1 MKDLRTR
8 IGQLYAREGFRGPV
22 MTLLS
27 GTAVTFVISYLAL
40 PVLTRLFTTQ
50 AFGISDYFVTI
61 VSVLTALA
69 SLRYEEAVMLP
80 ERDQKA
86 RSVLWLAG
94 ILAIGVTA
102 MVAVASLWSREL
114 TSLLGAP
121 EEIAVWLWL
130 VAPALLL
137 IRFGK
142 LAEAWLTRK
151 RAFRTITGAEATNKI
166 AIISSRIGLGAGTT
180 LGAGGLIGGFIAGQA
195 LGAAYF
201 GAALLRRTRALRI
214 QCPSMS
220 ELRSVARR
228 YRRFPLYAMPSSLL
242 NTVLGRLPVLLLPVY
257 FGWEVTG
264 LYGRAFAALAIPLSL
279 IGTAVA
285 QVFFVDGATAH
296 RENRLVGFTES
307 VHARLVMIGM
317 FPCMLLIAAGPEL
330 FAFVFGAGWR
340 AAGTYEQYL
349 ACWFFLNA
357 VASPLTRIF
366 DILELQ
372 RAELGISIGSF
383 LLLAAALFWGGSTG
397 NVLLTMGLMAGAGA
411 FARIF
416 QLAAM
421 LKYAGVSLR
430 RAGSAYIRYALIA
443 LPPVACVWLIRG
455 VWPGWAVAL
464 TAIAAGA
471 AYLGFVVW
479 RERIWPGV
487 NETPE
492 PGQND
497 GKEEQ

>member
-1 MKDLRTR
+1 MKNLRTR

-61 VSVLTALA
+61 VSILTGFAA
-69 SLRYEEAVMLP
+69 LRYDDAVMLP
-80 ERDQKA
+80 ESDKRA
-86 RSVLWLAG
+86 RTVLWLVG
-94 ILAIGVTA
+94 ILTIGVTA
-102 MVAVASLWSREL
+102 IVAVASIWSREIS
-114 TSLLGAP
+114 SLLHAP
-121 EEIAVWLWL
+121 EEITPWLWL
-130 VAPALLL
+130 VAPVLLL

-166 AIISSRIGLGAGTT
+166 AIISSRIGLGAGTN

-201 GAALLRRTRALRI
+201 GAALLRRTRTLGVRR
-214 QCPSMS
+214 PSMT

-242 NTVLGRLPVLLLPVY
+242 NSVLGRLPVLLLPIY
-257 FGWEVTG
+257 FGWDVTG
-264 LYGRAFAALAIPLSL
+264 LYGRAFAVLAIPLSL

-285 QVFFVDGATAH
+285 QVFFVDGTTAY
-296 RENRLVGFTES
+296 RENRLAGFTEN

-317 FPCMLLIAAGPEL
+317 FPCLLLVAVGPEL
-330 FAFVFGAGWR
+330 FAFVFGANWR
-340 AAGTYEQYL
+340 VAGAYEQYL
-349 ACWFFLNA
+349 ACWFFLSA
-357 VASPLTRIF
+357 VASPLTRLF

-383 LLLAAALFWGGSTG
+383 LLLAAALAWGGTTG
-397 NVLLTMGLMAGAGA
+397 NVLLTMGLMACAGA

-416 QLAAM
+416 QIAAM

-455 VWPGWAVAL
+455 ILPAWAVAL
-464 TAIAAGA
+464 TAVVAGIA
-471 AYLGFVVW
+471 YFSFIVW
-479 RERIWPGV
+479 REKMWPGA
-487 NETPE
+487 NKTPATS
-492 PGQND
+492 QND
-497 GKEEQ
+497 KHEQ

>member
-1 MKDLRTR
+1 MKNLRNR
-8 IGQLYAREGFRGPV
+8 IGQLYSREGFRGPV

-61 VSVLTALA
+61 VTVLMAFA
-69 SLRYEEAVMLP
+69 ALRYEDAVMLP
-80 ERDQKA
+80 ESDEKA
-86 RSVLWLAG
+86 RTVLWLAG
-94 ILAIGVTA
+94 IPTIGIAI
-102 MVAVASLWSREL
+102 MVAVASLWSREI
-114 TSLLGAP
+114 TSLLRAP
-121 EEIAVWLWL
+121 EEITPWLWL
-130 VAPALLL
+130 VAPVLLL

-142 LAEAWLTRK
+142 LAEAWFTRM

-166 AIISSRIGLGAGTT
+166 AIISSRIGLGAATS

-195 LGAAYF
+195 LGAACF
-201 GAALLRRTRALRI
+201 GAALLRRTSTLAAWR
-214 QCPSMS
+214 PSMS

-228 YRRFPLYAMPSSLL
+228 YRRFPLYATPNSVL
-242 NTVLGRLPVLLLPVY
+242 NSVLGRLPVLLLPIY

-264 LYGRAFAALAIPLSL
+264 LYGRAFAVLAIPLSL

-285 QVFFVDGATAH
+285 QVFFVDGAAAH
-296 RENRLVGFTES
+296 RENRLAGFTEN

-317 FPCMLLIAAGPEL
+317 FPCMLLMAAGPEL
-330 FAFVFGAGWR
+330 FAFVFGADWR
-340 AAGTYEQYL
+340 AAGAYEQYL
-349 ACWFFLNA
+349 ACWFFLSA
-357 VASPLTRIF
+357 VASPLTRLF

-411 FARIF
+411 FARIS
-416 QLAAM
+416 QIAAM
-421 LKYAGVSLR
+421 LKFAGVSLR
-430 RAGSAYIRYALIA
+430 RAGNAYIRYALIA
-443 LPPVACVWLIRG
+443 LPPVACVWLGRA
-455 VWPGWAVAL
+455 VWPVWGVAL
-464 TAIAAGA
+464 TAIMAGT

-479 RERIWPGV
+479 RERMWPGANRTPATSQRDE
-487 NETPE
+487 NER
-492 PGQND
+492 
-497 GKEEQ
+497 

>member
-1 MKDLRTR
+1 MKNLRTW

-50 AFGISDYFVTI
+50 AFGISDYFITI

-69 SLRYEEAVMLP
+69 ALRYEEAVMLP
-80 ERDQKA
+80 ERDQRA
-86 RSVLWLAG
+86 RTVLWLAG
-94 ILAIGVTA
+94 IVTIGVTA
-102 MVAVASLWSREL
+102 IVAVASLWSREI

-121 EEIAVWLWL
+121 QEIAPWLWL
-130 VAPALLL
+130 VAPVLLL

-166 AIISSRIGLGAGTT
+166 STISSRIGLGAGTS

-201 GAALLRRTRALRI
+201 GAALLHRIKAASVRR
-214 QCPSMS
+214 PSMR
-220 ELRSVARR
+220 ELRSVAQR

-264 LYGRAFAALAIPLSL
+264 LYGRAFTALAIPLSL
-279 IGTAVA
+279 IGTAVS
-285 QVFFVDGATAH
+285 QVFFVDGAIAY
-296 RENRLVGFTES
+296 RENRLAAFTEN
-307 VHARLVMIGM
+307 VHARLVMVGM
-317 FPCMLLIAAGPEL
+317 FPCMLLVAAGPEL

-340 AAGTYEQYL
+340 AAGVYEQYL
-349 ACWFFLNA
+349 ACWFFLSA
-357 VASPLTRIF
+357 VASPLTRLF

-383 LLLAAALFWGGSTG
+383 LLLAAALFWGGNTG

-416 QLAAM
+416 QIVAM
-421 LKYAGVSLR
+421 LKFAEVSLR

-443 LPPVACVWLIRG
+443 LPPVACVWLVRG
-455 VWPGWAVAL
+455 IWPAWAVAL
-464 TAIAAGA
+464 TAIVAGA

-479 RERIWPGV
+479 RERMWPGAKGTPATSQSDE
-487 NETPE
+487 NE
-492 PGQND
+492 Q
-497 GKEEQ
+497 

>member
-1 MKDLRTR
+1 MKNLRTW
-8 IGQLYAREGFRGPV
+8 IGQFYAREGFRGPV

-69 SLRYEEAVMLP
+69 ALRYEEAVMLP
-80 ERDQKA
+80 ASDQKA
-86 RSVLWLAG
+86 RTVVWLAG
-94 ILAIGVTA
+94 ILTLVITA
-102 MVAVASLWSREL
+102 TVALVSLWSREI

-121 EEIAVWLWL
+121 EEIASWLWL
-130 VAPALLL
+130 VAPTLLL

-142 LAEAWLTRK
+142 LAETWLTRK

-166 AIISSRIGLGAGTT
+166 AIISSRIGLGAGTP
-180 LGAGGLIGGFIAGQA
+180 LGAGGLILGFITGHA

-201 GAALLRRTRALRI
+201 GAALLRRNRAPDTRR
-214 QCPSMS
+214 PSMS

-257 FGWEVTG
+257 FGWDVTG
-264 LYGRAFAALAIPLSL
+264 LYGRAFAVLAIPLSL

-296 RENRLVGFTES
+296 RENRLAGFTES
-307 VHARLVMIGM
+307 VHARLVMVGM

-340 AAGTYEQYL
+340 AAGVYEQYL
-349 ACWFFLNA
+349 ACWFFLSA
-357 VASPLTRIF
+357 VASPLTRLF

-383 LLLAAALFWGGSTG
+383 LLLAAALFWGGNTG
-397 NVLLTMGLMAGAGA
+397 NVLLTMGLLAGAGA

-416 QLAAM
+416 QIAAM
-421 LKYAGVSLR
+421 LKFAKVSLR
-430 RAGSAYIRYALIA
+430 RAGGAYIRYALIA
-443 LPPVACVWLIRG
+443 LPPVACVWLARG
-455 VWPGWAVAL
+455 LWPAWAVAL

-471 AYLGFVVW
+471 AYFGFVVW
-479 RERIWPGV
+479 REKMWPGANGTPATSQRDE
-487 NETPE
+487 NEE
-492 PGQND
+492 
-497 GKEEQ
+497 

>member
-1 MKDLRTR
+1 MKNLRTW
-8 IGQLYAREGFRGPV
+8 IGQFYAREGFRGPV

-61 VSVLTALA
+61 VSILTGFAA
-69 SLRYEEAVMLP
+69 LRYDDAVMLP
-80 ERDQKA
+80 ESDKRA
-86 RSVLWLAG
+86 RTVLWLVG
-94 ILAIGVTA
+94 ILTIGVTA
-102 MVAVASLWSREL
+102 IVAVASIWSREIS
-114 TSLLGAP
+114 SLLHAP
-121 EEIAVWLWL
+121 EEITPWLWL
-130 VAPALLL
+130 VAPVLLL

-166 AIISSRIGLGAGTT
+166 AIISSRIVLGAGTN

-201 GAALLRRTRALRI
+201 GAALLRRTRTLGVRR
-214 QCPSMS
+214 PSMT

-242 NTVLGRLPVLLLPVY
+242 NSVLGRLPVLLLPIY
-257 FGWEVTG
+257 FGWDVTG
-264 LYGRAFAALAIPLSL
+264 LYGRAFAVLAIPLSL

-285 QVFFVDGATAH
+285 QVFFVDGTTAY
-296 RENRLVGFTES
+296 RENRLAGFTEN

-317 FPCMLLIAAGPEL
+317 FPCMLLMAAGPEL
-330 FAFVFGAGWR
+330 FAFVFGANWR
-340 AAGTYEQYL
+340 VAGTYEQYL
-349 ACWFFLNA
+349 ACWFFLSA
-357 VASPLTRIF
+357 VASPLTRLF

-372 RAELGISIGSF
+372 RAELGISVGSF
-383 LLLAAALFWGGSTG
+383 LLLAAALVWGGNTG

-411 FARIF
+411 CTRIF
-416 QLAAM
+416 QIAAM
-421 LKYAGVSLR
+421 LKFASVSLR
-430 RAGSAYIRYALIA
+430 RAGNAYIRYALIA

-455 VWPGWAVAL
+455 ILPVWAVAL
-464 TAIAAGA
+464 TAVVAGIA
-471 AYLGFVVW
+471 YFGFVVW
-479 RERIWPGV
+479 REKMWPGA
-487 NETPE
+487 NETPVTSQSDE
-492 PGQND
+492 N
-497 GKEEQ
+497 EQ

>member
-1 MKDLRTR
+1 MKNLRTW
-8 IGQLYAREGFRGPV
+8 IGQFYAREGFRGPV

-61 VSVLTALA
+61 VSILTGFAA
-69 SLRYEEAVMLP
+69 LRYDDAVMLP
-80 ERDQKA
+80 ESDKRA
-86 RSVLWLAG
+86 RTVLWLVG
-94 ILAIGVTA
+94 ILTIGVTA
-102 MVAVASLWSREL
+102 IVAVASIWSREIF
-114 TSLLGAP
+114 SLLHAP
-121 EEIAVWLWL
+121 EEITPWLWL
-130 VAPALLL
+130 VAPVLLL

-166 AIISSRIGLGAGTT
+166 AIISSRIGLGAGTN

-201 GAALLRRTRALRI
+201 GAALLRRTRTLGVRR
-214 QCPSMS
+214 PSMT

-242 NTVLGRLPVLLLPVY
+242 NSVLGRLPVLLLPIY
-257 FGWEVTG
+257 FGWDVTG
-264 LYGRAFAALAIPLSL
+264 LYGRAFAVLAIPLSL

-285 QVFFVDGATAH
+285 QVFFVDGTTAY
-296 RENRLVGFTES
+296 RENRLAGFTEN

-317 FPCMLLIAAGPEL
+317 FPCLLLVAAGPEL
-330 FAFVFGAGWR
+330 FAFVFGANWR
-340 AAGTYEQYL
+340 VAGAYEQYL
-349 ACWFFLNA
+349 ACWFFLSA
-357 VASPLTRIF
+357 VASPLTRLF

-372 RAELGISIGSF
+372 RAELGISVGSF
-383 LLLAAALFWGGSTG
+383 LLLAAALVWGGNTG

-416 QLAAM
+416 QIAAM
-421 LKYAGVSLR
+421 LKFASVSLR
-430 RAGSAYIRYALIA
+430 RAGNAYIRYALIA

-455 VWPGWAVAL
+455 ILPVWAVAL
-464 TAIAAGA
+464 TAVVAGIA
-471 AYLGFVVW
+471 YFSFIVW
-479 RERIWPGV
+479 REKMWPGA
-487 NETPE
+487 NETPATSH
-492 PGQND
+492 ND
-497 GKEEQ
+497 KHEQ

>member
-1 MKDLRTR
+1 MKNLRAW

-40 PVLTRLFTTQ
+40 PVITRLFTTQ

-61 VSVLTALA
+61 VSILTGLA
-69 SLRYEEAVMLP
+69 ALRYDDAVMLP
-80 ERDQKA
+80 ESDKRA
-86 RSVLWLAG
+86 RTVLWLVG
-94 ILAIGVTA
+94 ILTIGVTVI
-102 MVAVASLWSREL
+102 VAVASIWSREIS
-114 TSLLGAP
+114 SLLRAP
-121 EEIAVWLWL
+121 EEIAPWLWL
-130 VAPALLL
+130 VAPVLLL

-166 AIISSRIGLGAGTT
+166 AVISSRIGFGAGTAF
-180 LGAGGLIGGFIAGQA
+180 GAGGLIGGFIAGQA

-201 GAALLRRTRALRI
+201 AAALLRRTRTPSVRR
-214 QCPSMS
+214 PSMG

-228 YRRFPLYAMPSSLL
+228 YRRFPLYAAPSALL

-257 FGWEVTG
+257 LGWDVTG

-285 QVFFVDGATAH
+285 QVFFVDGTMAH
-296 RENRLVGFTES
+296 RENRLAGFTEN

-317 FPCMLLIAAGPEL
+317 FPCMLLVAAGPEL
-330 FAFVFGAGWR
+330 FAFFFGANWR
-340 AAGTYEQYL
+340 AAGVYEQYL
-349 ACWFFLNA
+349 ACWFFLSA
-357 VASPLTRIF
+357 VASPLTRLF

-372 RAELGISIGSF
+372 RPELGISIGSF
-383 LLLAAALFWGGSTG
+383 LLLAAALAWGGTTG
-397 NVLLTMGLMAGAGA
+397 NVLLTMGLMACAGA

-416 QLAAM
+416 QIAVM
-421 LKYAGVSLR
+421 LKFAKVSLR

-455 VWPGWAVAL
+455 IFPAWAVAL
-464 TAIAAGA
+464 TAIMAGV
-471 AYLGFVVW
+471 AYFGFVVW
-479 RERIWPGV
+479 RERMWPGV
-487 NETPE
+487 KGTPGTSQSDENE
-492 PGQND
+492 
-497 GKEEQ
+497 K

>member
-1 MKDLRTR
+1 MKNLRTW

-27 GTAVTFVISYLAL
+27 GTAVAFVISYLAL
-40 PVLTRLFTTQ
+40 PVLTRLFTTE
-50 AFGISDYFVTI
+50 AFGISDYFITI

-80 ERDQKA
+80 ERDQRA
-86 RSVLWLAG
+86 RTVLWLAG
-94 ILAIGVTA
+94 ILTIGVTA
-102 MVAVASLWSREL
+102 IVAAGSLWSREI

-121 EEIAVWLWL
+121 EEIASWLWL

-151 RAFRTITGAEATNKI
+151 RAFRTITGAEATNRI
-166 AIISSRIGLGAGTT
+166 GIISSRIGLGAGTP
-180 LGAGGLIGGFIAGQA
+180 LGAGGLILGFITGQA

-201 GAALLRRTRALRI
+201 GAALLRRKRAPDAQR
-214 QCPSMS
+214 PSMS

-257 FGWEVTG
+257 FGWDVTG
-264 LYGRAFAALAIPLSL
+264 LYGRAFAVLAIPLSL
-279 IGTAVA
+279 IGSAVA
-285 QVFFVDGATAH
+285 QVFFVDGAIAH
-296 RENRLVGFTES
+296 RENRLAGFTES
-307 VHARLVMIGM
+307 VHARLVMVGM

-340 AAGTYEQYL
+340 TAGVYEQYL
-349 ACWFFLNA
+349 ACWFFLSA
-357 VASPLTRIF
+357 VASPLTRLF

-383 LLLAAALFWGGSTG
+383 LLLAAALFWGGNTG

-416 QLAAM
+416 QIAAM
-421 LKYAGVSLR
+421 LKFAKVSLR
-430 RAGSAYIRYALIA
+430 RAGGAYIRYALIA
-443 LPPVACVWLIRG
+443 LPPVACVWLARG
-455 VWPGWAVAL
+455 VWPAWAVGL

-479 RERIWPGV
+479 REKMWPGANGTTATSQRDE
-487 NETPE
+487 NEE
-492 PGQND
+492 
-497 GKEEQ
+497 